1 MRFLLLENMF
11 GVRSRAFLVFFAIL
25 FMIALYF
32 APYYLVFSQK
42 PEKSDAVILIVGP
55 DHRARFREAE
65 QLVREGYA
73 EYLII
78 PASNQVLRAESNRS
92 LAKALSVSAPP
103 AGAYETSETIE
114 NTHVEIAQARRI
126 MDGLGFT
133 SAIFVSS
140 PYHMR
145 RIKNIAK
152 SVFLDT
158 GNVHTF
164 KLYFVPSRYETPRLN
179 SWFLN
184 IHDLRSVL
192 MEYSKIFWFFIYSNF
207 YRSTA

>member
-1 MRFLLLENMF
+1 MF
-11 GVRSRAFLVFFAIL
+11 GVRSRAFLVFFATL
-25 FMIALYF
+25 FIIALYF
-32 APYYLVFSQK
+32 APYYLAFSQK
-42 PEKSDAVILIVGP
+42 PEKSDAVILLVGEN
-55 DHRARFREAE
+55 DEARYGEAK

-73 EYLII
+73 EYLIF
-78 PASNQVLRAESNRS
+78 PAFNRVLKVDLNRS
-92 LAKALSVSAPP
+92 LAKAISVSAPP
-103 AGAYETSETIE
+103 AKAYETSKTIE
-114 NTHVEIAQARRI
+114 NTHLEIAQAKRI

-158 GNVHTF
+158 GNVPTF